1 MNSSRLRYTAI
12 GTLSILWLNVV
23 IPLLKDTLGYGPTI
37 FPKTPINRVEV
48 LKLIASSFL
57 LAFTLFF
64 QGLGA
69 LGKPNYSNQLI
80 VTKKITPI
88 ILIMT
93 LSVPFVFGYVFDQ
106 GFQSVGQMIL
116 DIGTALMDETF
127 NELPPGTDP
136 PGWDTSDGNW
146 TTVYD
151 DGNIVYYQDDNS
163 DKESLSIS
171 TSGNSSWTDYDFE
184 VDLKFVEGNPTKD
197 DRGALLLFR
206 YQGGQSYYF
215 LWLKEELDTL
225 ELHNR
230 GDGAHMVAS
239 TSCTLVQD
247 TWYHVNMTI
256 IGQNAWVTIDDV
268 PYFTGQAMNG
278 AFDTGNVAI
287 GTSYYKVMFDNILVE
302 PR

>member
-1 MNSSRLRYTAI
+1 MNSTRLRYTTI
-12 GTLSILWLNVV
+12 GTLSIIWLNIV
-23 IPLLKDTLGYGPTI
+23 IPLLKDNLAYGSTI
-37 FPKTPINRVEV
+37 FPKTPINQVDV
-48 LKLIASSFL
+48 LKLTASSLL
-57 LAFTLFF
+57 LAFTLLF

-69 LGKPNYSNQLI
+69 LGKPNNNQLI
-80 VTKKITPI
+80 ATKKITPI

-116 DIGTALMDETF
+116 DIGSALMDENF
-127 NELPPGTDP
+127 DDLPPGTDP

-151 DGNIVYYQDDNS
+151 NGNIVYYQDDNS

-171 TSGNSSWTDYDFE
+171 TSGNSSWTDYTFE
-184 VDLKFVEGNPTKD
+184 VDLKFVEGNPTKS

-206 YQGGQSYYF
+206 YQGGNNYYF
-215 LWLKEELDTL
+215 LWLKEAQDTL

-239 TSCTLVQD
+239 SSCTLVQD
-247 TWYHVNMTI
+247 TWYHVNVTI
-256 IGQNAWVTIDDV
+256 IGQNAWVSVDDV
-268 PYFTGQAMNG
+268 PYFTGQVMNG
-278 AFDTGNVAI
+278 SFDTGNVAI

>member
-1 MNSSRLRYTAI
+1 MNPRLRYTAI
-12 GTLSILWLNVV
+12 GTLSITWLNIV
-23 IPLLKDTLGYGPTI
+23 IPLLKDTMGFGPTI
-37 FPKTPINRVEV
+37 FPYTPINQLEV
-48 LKLIASSFL
+48 LKLLSSSLL
-57 LAFTLFF
+57 LAFTLLF

-69 LGKPNYSNQLI
+69 LGKPNNNQLI
-80 VTKKITPI
+80 ATKKITPI

-116 DIGTALMDETF
+116 DIGTALMDENF
-127 NELPPGTDP
+127 DDLPPGTDP

-151 DGNIVYYQDDNS
+151 NGNIVYYQDDNS

-171 TSGNSSWTDYDFE
+171 TSGNSSWTDYTFE
-184 VDLKFVEGNPTKD
+184 VDLKFVEGNPTKS

-206 YQGGQSYYF
+206 YQGGNNYYF
-215 LWLKEELDTL
+215 LWLKEAQDTL

-239 TSCTLVQD
+239 SSCTLVQD
-247 TWYHVNMTI
+247 TWYHVNVTI
-256 IGQNAWVTIDDV
+256 IGQNAWVSVDDV
-268 PYFTGQAMNG
+268 PYFTGQVMNG
-278 AFDTGNVAI
+278 SFDTGNVAI